1 MENGVTVR
9 ATEGKNNLIENC
21 LIENTNSNQ
30 VLLVN
35 DQMKVLKLRAE
46 GQNKNRTA
54 RLKPADE
61 NKLQCIKI

>member
-1 MENGVTVR
+1 MDCGNGVTVR

-35 DQMKVLKLRAE
+35 DQMKVLNCVPKD
-46 GQNKNRTA
+46 K
-54 RLKPADE
+54 
-61 NKLQCIKI
+61 IKIEQQD